1 MNLNVLILRVRVVD
15 LNIKKK
21 RLLDFAAPLRSADK
35 NTTISSIKRIPLM
48 IFFINLLLNL
58 YGPVFNIL
66 QEDYIFSLI
75 MVIPLILILGFIPIL
90 VNKIDKL
97 KINPRVGV

>member
-1 MNLNVLILRVRVVD
+1 
-15 LNIKKK
+15 
-21 RLLDFAAPLRSADK
+21 
-35 NTTISSIKRIPLM
+35 M

-75 MVIPLILILGFIPIL
+75 MVIPLILILGFIPNL

-97 KINPRVGV
+97 KINPRAGV

>member
-1 MNLNVLILRVRVVD
+1 
-15 LNIKKK
+15 
-21 RLLDFAAPLRSADK
+21 
-35 NTTISSIKRIPLM
+35 M

-75 MVIPLILILGFIPIL
+75 MVIPLILILGFIPNL

>member
-75 MVIPLILILGFIPIL
+75 MVIPLILILGFIPNL